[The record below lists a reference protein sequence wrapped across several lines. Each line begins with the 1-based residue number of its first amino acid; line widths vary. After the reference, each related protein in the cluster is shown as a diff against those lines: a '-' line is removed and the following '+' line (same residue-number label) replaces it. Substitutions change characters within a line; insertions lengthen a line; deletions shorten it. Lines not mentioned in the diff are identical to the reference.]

1 MSGLTNNC
9 VPLVNS
15 VRQLRG
21 FLRYHIV
28 KRLPAFGAP
37 ENKHGL
43 STTVKYITQ
52 NITIHCCFRQNQF
65 ASSDKGRS
73 FGPRPP

>member
-15 VRQLRG
+15 VRQLGG

-28 KRLPAFGAP
+28 KRLTAFGAP
-37 ENKHGL
+37 ENKHRL
-43 STTVKYITQ
+43 STTVKI
-52 NITIHCCFRQNQF
+52 N
-65 ASSDKGRS
+65 
-73 FGPRPP
+73 